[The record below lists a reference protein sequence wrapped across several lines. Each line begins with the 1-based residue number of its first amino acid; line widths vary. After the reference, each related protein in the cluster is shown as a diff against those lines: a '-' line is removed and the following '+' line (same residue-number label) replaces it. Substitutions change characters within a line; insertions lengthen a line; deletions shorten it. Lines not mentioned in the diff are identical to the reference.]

1 MSARR
6 PWAWPLVPAYR
17 AAAALDA
24 VLYRLG
30 ALRTRRLRW
39 PVVSIGSVSAGGAGK
54 TPVVIALAALL
65 REHGWHVDV
74 LSRGYGRSGREVEKV
89 PAGADAG
96 RFGDEPTLIAERTG
110 LPVWVGPDRFTAGQ
124 CAEGETLP
132 QRPSGSRRIWR
143 DRTART
149 MRSGYKPAQFPE
161 EPVLVHLL
169 DDGFQHKALVRDFDI
184 VLITAEDLDDVL
196 LPAGNL
202 REPLVALRRADA
214 LVMREEERE
223 DVEARVREI
232 VGCSVPLWSIRRSLR
247 FPQPLGVFSAGLRPV
262 AFCGLARPEGFAAML
277 AEAGCGVVETVA
289 FHDHHVYTLADAEHI
304 LKIAR
309 NLNATGLLTT
319 EKDAVKLTPE
329 LRKVLSAL
337 GPLATVALDAD
348 FVFKAPVIRAL
359 EARLHPPARPRTE
372 AASNAGEARLR

>member
-17 AAAALDA
+17 AATALDA
-24 VLYRLG
+24 SLYRLG
-30 ALRTRRLRW
+30 AFRTHRLRW
-39 PVVSIGSVSAGGAGK
+39 PVVSVGSISAGGAGK
-54 TPVVIALAALL
+54 TPVVIALAALM

-74 LSRGYGRSGREVEKV
+74 LSRGYGRSGRDVEKV
-89 PAGADAG
+89 PPGADAD

-110 LPVWVGPDRFTAGQ
+110 LPVWVGANRFTAGLQ
-124 CAEGETLP
+124 AEGETLP
-132 QRPSGSRRIWR
+132 QRPSGSRRVWR
-143 DRTART
+143 DRTARS
-149 MRSGYKPAQFPE
+149 MQSGHTPTQFAE

-169 DDGFQHKALVRDFDI
+169 DDGFQHKALDRDFDI
-184 VLITAEDLDDVL
+184 VLVTAEDLDDAL

-202 REPLVALRRADA
+202 REPLTALRRADA
-214 LVMREEERE
+214 LVLREEERE

-232 VGCSVPLWSIRRSLR
+232 VGNTAPLWSVRRSLR

-289 FHDHHVYTLADAEHI
+289 FRDHHIYTVADAEHI
-304 LKIAR
+304 LKVAR
-309 NLNATGLLTT
+309 NLSATGLLTT

-329 LRKVLSAL
+329 LRKILSAV

-359 EARLHPPARPRTE
+359 EGCLHPPAGPRME
-372 AASNAGEARLR
+372 IASNAGEARLR